1 MRKFLKVFLIFITPI
16 IILLL
21 FVEVYLRQ
29 INTSYSEKIKG
40 LEHNAGN
47 IEILFLG
54 NSHTA
59 YGIDPKQFDLNA
71 YNAAQ
76 VSQSLYFD
84 KRITL
89 KYIDKLVNLKYV
101 VIGLD
106 YHSLYFSS
114 QTSSRNIWSYYGY
127 GIEYKNEVP
136 FLSKISRL
144 KGYTNRIAL
153 NLFEKDKSGK
163 YDRIKALDVERGV
176 NLNSPIQNG
185 TFFLEGMDLKSME
198 EQHCLN
204 RAGYFNAIVK
214 ESKEKNEI
222 VSDLKDFIK
231 QLRSKNIIP
240 IFITVPCYDKY
251 VSKLDQEHLFYNLK
265 YIEKMTNE
273 LNVEYWDYIN
283 LKMKK
288 NDFYNCDHLNK
299 NGAITFSK
307 ILNNQL
313 KSHFNKEFQSRK

>member
-1 MRKFLKVFLIFITPI
+1 MKKFLKVFLIFITPI

-21 FVEVYLRQ
+21 FVEVYLCQ

-40 LEHNAGN
+40 LEHNAEN

-59 YGIDPKQFDLNA
+59 YGIDPKQFDLSA

-89 KYIDKLVNLKYV
+89 KYIQKLLNLKFV

-114 QTSSRNIWSYYGY
+114 QTQARNIWSYYGY

-136 FLSKISRL
+136 FLSKISKL
-144 KGYTNRIAL
+144 NGYTNKIAL
-153 NLFEKDKSGK
+153 NLFEKDRSGK
-163 YDRIKALDVERGV
+163 YDRIKALDVEKGV
-176 NLNSPIQNG
+176 NLNTTIQNG
-185 TFFLEGMDLKSME
+185 AFFLDGTDWKSME
-198 EQHCLN
+198 EQHCQN
-204 RAGYFNAIVK
+204 RAGYFNALVQQ
-214 ESKEKNEI
+214 SKEKNEV
-222 VSDLKDFIK
+222 VSDLKDFIN
-231 QLRSKNIIP
+231 QLRSKNITP

-251 VSKLDQEHLFYNLK
+251 VSKLNQEQLTYNVN
-265 YIEKMTNE
+265 YIKRMSNE
-273 LNVEYWDYIN
+273 LNIEYWDYVD
-283 LKMKK
+283 LKMK
-288 NDFYNCDHLNK
+288 NESFYNCDHLNK
-299 NGAITFSK
+299 NGAIAFSK

-313 KSHFNKEFQSRK
+313 KLHFNKEFQSRK